1 MTIELTSSSSEDNNP
16 PEVAAAANDNNQM
29 TIELT
34 STSSDEDRRENVDQP
49 PPMETDENKVT
60 STTTTLNVDVTN
72 QQQNNANTTTTII
85 SPQPVTTTTTS
96 TTTTAASRFE
106 SSVSLSPASID
117 SPEPTS
123 QFVEKSSSS
132 PPKSKTTENTVKSG
146 RTFSISILHQ
156 QQKEKEKE
164 KEKEAAKTVKIVTV
178 ERFTEDELKI
188 RPRRRCYSAIY
199 VCRATNTSKD
209 FSDWFKAEKWPK
221 AERRMLNQHQQQQ
234 VSSVSS

>member
-16 PEVAAAANDNNQM
+16 PEVPAATTNNNQM

-34 STSSDEDRRENVDQP
+34 STSSDEDRRENADSSQQP

-60 STTTTLNVDVTN
+60 STTTTLNVDVNN
-72 QQQNNANTTTTII
+72 QQNSATTTII
-85 SPQPVTTTTTS
+85 SPQPVTTTTT
-96 TTTTAASRFE
+96 TTTTAATSRFE

-132 PPKSKTTENTVKSG
+132 PPKSKATENTVKSG

-209 FSDWFKAEKWPK
+209 FADWFKAEKWPK
-221 AERRMLNQHQQQQ
+221 VERRILNQHQQQQ
-234 VSSVSS
+234 VSSVCF